1 MKSLCIAIAAALV
14 ACSALAADPARPG
27 RKEMPMDEP
36 MHGQM
41 KKPGMKIGD
50 VKKSAEKKRQRLKP
64 MLEKEERSMEQGK
77 GK

>member
-1 MKSLCIAIAAALV
+1 MKRFFIAMTAALISLG
-14 ACSALAADPARPG
+14 ASGADPAKPG
-27 RKEMPMDEP
+27 KKQMPMDEP
-36 MHGQM
+36 MHGEM
-41 KKPGMKIGD
+41 RKPGMKTGD